1 MIKTLLKSVREY
13 KKSSILCPI
22 FMIGEA
28 AMEILIPWLTTFI
41 IEELKNL
48 SINPAYAVK
57 TNIIIICSVSM
68 AACALFALFCGMMGS
83 KCAAKASCGFA
94 RNLREDMYSNLQSY
108 SFENIDNYSTASL
121 ITRIT
126 TDVTN
131 VQNAY
136 QMAIRMLVRAP
147 VLFISAIIM
156 TCVIEPSMAGIFVG
170 AALFLGIVVFI
181 CMFKVT
187 PHFRMMFK
195 KYDKLNSVVQE
206 DLKIGRASCRE
217 RV

>member
-1 MIKTLLKSVREY
+1 MFFWYLFLLEYPLTLKF
-13 KKSSILCPI
+13 IPI

-94 RNLREDMYSNLQSY
+94 R
-108 SFENIDNYSTASL
+108 T
-121 ITRIT
+121 
-126 TDVTN
+126 
-131 VQNAY
+131 
-136 QMAIRMLVRAP
+136 
-147 VLFISAIIM
+147 
-156 TCVIEPSMAGIFVG
+156 
-170 AALFLGIVVFI
+170 
-181 CMFKVT
+181 
-187 PHFRMMFK
+187 
-195 KYDKLNSVVQE
+195 
-206 DLKIGRASCRE
+206 
-217 RV
+217 